1 MISALNNK
9 QIEMFRRVEEAVVIV
24 QPGFQLCHLI
34 TRIAGNNAVNQRRTE
49 SVSIIQPR
57 NECCRQRPLLCIA
70 QHQFTQG
77 IAVVVDEFARNDN
90 PAFIRCPVKVGKALE
105 QQTRQ
110 FGRIA
115 DSWRIVKLIPRVIA
129 DARLR
134 GIGEDKPY
142 VRVMGERQKFI
153 VLAVDA
159 DFTIY
164 GTNKT
169 RIAYRFSL
177 LIQTTNNCGIQTIL
191 VLSDGGKSLWIGRTI
206 TTPAL
211 RSVCSFKRSI
221 CQSTNARRKLPSPNW
236 MIRSG

>member
-1 MISALNNK
+1 MIA
-9 QIEMFRRVEEAVVIV
+9 

-57 NECCRQRPLLCIA
+57 NECRRQRPLLCIA

-90 PAFIRCPVKVGKALE
+90 PAFIRSPVKVGKAFE

-115 DSWRIVKLIPRVIA
+115 GSRRIVILIARMIA
-129 DARLR
+129 DARFR
-134 GIGEDKPY
+134 GIGEDKPH
-142 VRVMGERQKFI
+142 VRVMGELQKFI

-177 LIQTTNNCGIQTIL
+177 LIQTTNNRGIQTIL
-191 VLSDGGKSLWIGRTI
+191 GAQRRWKIALDRPHNHHTGIEIGM
-206 TTPAL
+206 L
-211 RSVCSFKRSI
+211 V
-221 CQSTNARRKLPSPNW
+221 
-236 MIRSG
+236 

>member
-1 MISALNNK
+1 MIA
-9 QIEMFRRVEEAVVIV
+9 

-57 NECCRQRPLLCIA
+57 NECRRQRPLLCIA

-129 DARLR
+129 DPRLR
-134 GIGEDKPY
+134 GIGEDKPH
-142 VRVMGERQKFI
+142 VRVMGELQKFI

-159 DFTIY
+159 DFTIH

-169 RIAYRFSL
+169 RIAYRFPL
-177 LIQTTNNCGIQTIL
+177 LIQTTNNRGIQTIL
-191 VLSDGGKSLWIGRTI
+191 GAQG
-206 TTPAL
+206 
-211 RSVCSFKRSI
+211 
-221 CQSTNARRKLPSPNW
+221 RRKIALDRPHNHHTGIEIG
-236 MIRSG
+236 MLV